1 MNSDSPASM
10 HEMRKLFKMCLGLY
24 VSALLFGTEDTSECT
39 FKNISSSREACNLE
53 DVLYDWW
60 PFPVLSKKCP
70 CILTDCLL
78 CDSREGRANSG
89 RVYHHKLWG
98 VTMWAAICMYVQWS
112 CSPLLWLVTERYVCP
127 WLDFLQTPL
136 TFPAAQ
142 QRDSAEAQVTH
153 SADGSSVSA
162 FSLVPSSTKLFP
174 AKKYKYLSHAVY
186 LFDYFILHDKWYTE
200 SKIFI

>member
-1 MNSDSPASM
+1 M

-78 CDSREGRANSG
+78 WTAGRAEPIQAEFITISCEGWPCEQRSACMFSEVVLLSCDWSLRGMCVPGWMFSKPHSHFRLLSRETRPRLRWFVALME
-89 RVYHHKLWG
+89 VPFPQFLW
-98 VTMWAAICMYVQWS
+98 CLPPQNY
-112 CSPLLWLVTERYVCP
+112 
-127 WLDFLQTPL
+127 FLQKRTN
-136 TFPAAQ
+136 
-142 QRDSAEAQVTH
+142 
-153 SADGSSVSA
+153 
-162 FSLVPSSTKLFP
+162 
-174 AKKYKYLSHAVY
+174 
-186 LFDYFILHDKWYTE
+186 I
-200 SKIFI
+200 